1 MLMFKDRVVIVT
13 GAGGGIGRV
22 YALEFAKRGA
32 KVVVNDLGGS
42 HTGQGASSKAADK
55 VVDEIKAAGGVAVP
69 NYDSV
74 EDGEKIVQTA
84 LDNFG
89 RIDILI
95 NNAGILRDVSF
106 GKMSDNDW
114 DLIYR
119 VHAKGAYKLSR
130 AAWNHMREKSFGRII
145 MTSSAAGLYGNFGQS
160 NYGSMKMA
168 LVGLSNTLA
177 QEGKTKNITCNTI
190 APIAAS
196 RLTESVMPPEILDQL
211 KPDYIVPLVL
221 YLCHEDTTE
230 SGSVFEVG
238 AGWVSKVRL
247 ERSAG
252 FYDKNLSAEKL
263 KDNWGKVESFDNP
276 SYPTSAS
283 ESVSG
288 ILAAV
293 NNKASETGAS
303 PLVRPPKP
311 AAPAAAAAAPSASV
325 VVDGFES
332 SKVFQTIQKTIQ
344 SNGADLVKKINGV
357 YLFNVKNGSK
367 VQSWVLDLKN
377 GSGSIS
383 VGSES
388 KGKPNVTIAVSDDDF
403 TQIMTGKLNAQSA
416 FMKGKLKIQGNMGL
430 ATKLGSIMQ
439 KSKL

>member
-1 MLMFKDRVVIVT
+1 MSLNFKDKVVIVT
-13 GAGGGIGRV
+13 GAGGGIGKV

-42 HTGQGASSKAADK
+42 HTGQGSSSKAADK
-55 VVDEIKAAGGVAVP
+55 VVEEIKAAGGTAVA

-84 LDNFG
+84 MDSFG
-89 RIDILI
+89 GVDILI

-106 GKMSDNDW
+106 GKMTDGDW
-114 DLIYR
+114 DLVYR

-130 AAWNHMREKSFGRII
+130 AAWNHMREKNFGRII
-145 MTSSAAGLYGNFGQS
+145 MTSSAAGLYGNFGQA

-177 QEGKTKNITCNTI
+177 QEGKSKNIHCNTI

-196 RLTESVMPPEILDQL
+196 RLTESVMPPEILEQM

-221 YLCHEDTTE
+221 YLCHQDTTE
-230 SGSVFEVG
+230 TGGVFEVG

-247 ERSAG
+247 QRSAG
-252 FYDKNLSAEKL
+252 VYMKDLTAEKI
-263 KDNWGKVESFDNP
+263 KDNWAQIESFDNP

-293 NNKASETGAS
+293 NSKPADGESV
-303 PLVRPPKP
+303 LVRPPKVAVP
-311 AAPAAAAAAPSASV
+311 KALAATPSGSV
-325 VVDGFES
+325 VVDGYNA
-332 SKVFQTIQKTIQ
+332 SKIFTTIQ
-344 SNGADLVKKINGV
+344 SNIGAKGPELVKKINGI
-357 YLFNVKNGSK
+357 YLINIKKGTNT
-367 VQSWVLDLKN
+367 QAWALDLKN
-377 GSGSIS
+377 GSGSIV
-383 VGSES
+383 VGAGST
-388 KGKPNVTIAVSDDDF
+388 KPNVTITVSDEDF
-403 TQIMTGKLNAQSA
+403 VDIMTGKLNAQSA
-416 FMKGKLKIQGNMGL
+416 FTKGKLKISGNMGL
-430 ATKLGSIMQ
+430 ATKLGALMQ
-439 KSKL
+439 GSKL